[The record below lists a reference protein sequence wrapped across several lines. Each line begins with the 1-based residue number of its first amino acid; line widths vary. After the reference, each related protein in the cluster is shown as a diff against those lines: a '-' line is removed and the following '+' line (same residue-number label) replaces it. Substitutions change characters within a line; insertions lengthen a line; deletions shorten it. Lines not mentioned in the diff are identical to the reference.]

1 MEVEVDS
8 FSRRELKNEFVSVW
22 DGEEE
27 EGVYIFCSALRNEV
41 YFLWWMNSIFL

>member
-8 FSRRELKNEFVSVW
+8 FSRRELKNEFVPVW
-22 DGEEE
+22 DGEE
-27 EGVYIFCSALRNEV
+27 EGVYIFCSALQNEV